1 MNKNKMIPI
10 IAAIVF
16 IIVVVTALIYLLYP
30 KILLSGNVKVKI
42 NSQEWRVEV
51 AQNDWSRAKGLSG
64 RKFIGENDG
73 MLFIFNEP
81 AIQKFWMRGMKFPLD
96 IIWIK
101 NNKVV
106 GLAENV
112 SPATISNLELRSS
125 PEPVN
130 LVLEINAGSAKKW
143 GIREGSEVF
152 IYSGGKLVLY

>member
-1 MNKNKMIPI
+1 MIPI
-10 IAAIVF
+10 VATIVFVF
-16 IIVVVTALIYLLYP
+16 IIIAILIYLFYP
-30 KILLSGNVKVKI
+30 KTLIGGNVKVKI
-42 NSQEWRVEV
+42 NTQEWRVEV
-51 AQNDWSRAKGLSG
+51 AQNDWGRAKGLSG
-64 RKFIGENDG
+64 RKFLGENDG

-112 SPATISNLELRSS
+112 PPATISNLELRSS

-130 LVLEINAGSAKKW
+130 LVLEINAGSASKW
-143 GIREGSEVF
+143 GVREGSEVF
-152 IYSGGKLVLY
+152 IYEGGKLVLY